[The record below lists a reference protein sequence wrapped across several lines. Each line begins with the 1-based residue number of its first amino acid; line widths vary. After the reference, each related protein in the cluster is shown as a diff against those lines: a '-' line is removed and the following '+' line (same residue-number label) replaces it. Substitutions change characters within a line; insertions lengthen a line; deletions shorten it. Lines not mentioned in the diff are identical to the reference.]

1 MEENILRFFRRL
13 IPNPVFR
20 FFQPVYHFLLSVS
33 GRVVFGRLAER
44 MFTIGVTGTKGKTT
58 TIALINAI
66 LEKAGEETALL
77 SSVYRKTGE
86 NTERKK
92 SPNTMPGRWYI
103 PKFLKE
109 AATKGSKYAILE
121 VTSQGVEQFRHKFI
135 DWDMAVFLNIHPEHI
150 EAHGSFKKYRRA
162 KVKFF
167 ESLRVSKKNPK
178 YFLINGDDK
187 SSMYFKEAA
196 MKTSKKSRKI
206 IIFSKDDIYK
216 MVEEI
221 REEGKAR
228 DWLKA
233 DFNLENVAAAVAFAK
248 TRDIQY
254 HIIKKA
260 IIEYEGLPGRLEF
273 VAKKPYS
280 VVVDY
285 AHTPDSL
292 RALYRNL
299 RENYNLA
306 DDGRLICVLG
316 SAGGGRDKWKRPEI
330 GKIMASYGDLAILT
344 SEDPYD
350 EDPHQIIS
358 EIESGIPKAQ
368 IATFKIIKEIDR
380 KKAIER
386 AISKAKPG
394 DVVVITGIGS
404 QSWFYG
410 PRGEKIPWNEAEIAR
425 EIFER
430 YNKLGG

>member
-1 MEENILRFFRRL
+1 MAENILRFFRRL

-216 MVEEI
+216 IVEEI

>member
-1 MEENILRFFRRL
+1 MAENILRFFRRL

>member
-216 MVEEI
+216 IVEEI

>member
-1 MEENILRFFRRL
+1 MAENILRFFRRL

-350 EDPHQIIS
+350 EDPHQIIA

>member
-162 KVKFF
+162 KVKFL

-216 MVEEI
+216 IVEEI

>member
-1 MEENILRFFRRL
+1 MAENILRFFRRL
-13 IPNPVFR
+13 IPSPVFK

-33 GRVVFGRLAER
+33 GRVVFGRLGER

-77 SSVYRKTGE
+77 SSMYRKVGE
-86 NTERKK
+86 NADKKK

-109 AATKGSKYAILE
+109 AAAKGSKYAILE

-135 DWDMAVFLNIHPEHI
+135 NWDMAVFLNIHPEHI
-150 EAHGSFKKYRRA
+150 EAHGSFKKYRKA
-162 KVKFF
+162 KIKFF
-167 ESLRVSKKNPK
+167 ESLRASKKNPK

-187 SSMYFKEAA
+187 NSMYFKEAA
-196 MKTSKKSRKI
+196 MRTSKKNRKI
-206 IIFSKDDIYK
+206 IIFSKDDVYK

-350 EDPHQIIS
+350 EDPHQIIA

-404 QSWFYG
+404 QDWFYG
-410 PRGEKIPWNEAEIAR
+410 PRGEKTPWNEVEITR
-425 EIFER
+425 EIFEK
-430 YNKLGG
+430 YNKDR

>member
-1 MEENILRFFRRL
+1 
-13 IPNPVFR
+13 
-20 FFQPVYHFLLSVS
+20 
-33 GRVVFGRLAER
+33 

-216 MVEEI
+216 IVEEI

>member
-404 QSWFYG
+404 QAWFYG